1 MALSRFEGRCPL
13 TKTYQKFSM
22 TGISL
27 RRPPTPITRGI
38 SFYFKESTHK
48 FLELKKYNCFLKS
61 NQKVKIQNITI
72 QQSVF
77 LD

>member
-1 MALSRFEGRCPL
+1 M
-13 TKTYQKFSM
+13 
-22 TGISL
+22 
-27 RRPPTPITRGI
+27 RGI

-48 FLELKKYNCFLKS
+48 FLELKKYDCFFKS
-61 NQKVKIQNITI
+61 NQKVKIQDITI